1 MLRGTA
7 EIEGGLLELLE
18 ERLAGVGGVGRLE
31 RHPPAKRVVAD
42 DPEKIFVVN
51 RAGAQT
57 AFLMR
62 SPAVAPDVVARAVR
76 NAEAARQVLPAE
88 LAACVI
94 EPLLEGTDGEGR
106 SFVLWP
112 YYAPLSERRFVFES
126 QRLLVRGRV
135 LRWLEGVT
143 RATVRPV
150 DDTGQEAHFRSPL
163 ARVAADERL
172 PAPMRRAAE
181 DALARLAGGDWRPH
195 TALMHNDL
203 HLGNVLLRVNARK
216 VLVEHRSFLVIDW
229 GGSQV
234 AGYPYVDLIGFA
246 YSSRLSARAL
256 RRQIELHARLLG
268 GDPRDARSFLAART
282 GSLGANLEEFP
293 VEAYLQASA
302 NLWMTLE
309 RALP

>member
-1 MLRGTA
+1 MLRGKA

-62 SPAVAPDVVARAVR
+62 SPAVAPGVVARAVR
-76 NAEAARQVLPAE
+76 NAEMARRVLPAE

-143 RATVRPV
+143 RATARPV
-150 DDTGQEAHFRSPL
+150 DEAGLEDHFRAPL
-163 ARVAADERL
+163 ARAAADERL
-172 PAPMRRAAE
+172 PAPMRRAA
-181 DALARLAGGDWRPH
+181 DDTLARLARGTWRPH

-203 HLGNVLLRVNARK
+203 HLGNVLLRVNTRQ
-216 VLVEHRSFLVIDW
+216 VLIEQRSFLVIDW
-229 GGSQV
+229 GGAHL
-234 AGYPYVDLIGFA
+234 AGYPYVDLVAFA

-256 RRQIELHARLLG
+256 RRQIELHAEALG
-268 GDPRDARSFLAART
+268 GDPLDARPYLLART
-282 GSLGANLEEFP
+282 GYLGANLEEFP
-293 VEAYLQASA
+293 VEVYLHVCA
-302 NLWMTLE
+302 NLWTTVE
-309 RALP
+309 RALS